1 MCTSL
6 LIFQIYLSWKT
17 FIQEDYVE
25 TKSEEKLYNV
35 DLPMIMICAKNP
47 FFDRTDLGMGWDG
60 DGKFV
65 GWAKENTSVQEI
77 LRSRI
82 RVKNFTDL
90 VNSAYTS
97 DDLIKN
103 NESIS
108 LRFERLRIMPFNG
121 QCFVV
126 AVPKDDVKRKI
137 KKSTFSVTLDVKNDS
152 GVQVYL
158 LDPIVYNA

>member
-1 MCTSL
+1 M
-6 LIFQIYLSWKT
+6 
-17 FIQEDYVE
+17 
-25 TKSEEKLYNV
+25 
-35 DLPMIMICAKNP
+35 
-47 FFDRTDLGMGWDG
+47 
-60 DGKFV
+60 
-65 GWAKENTSVQEI
+65 QEI

-82 RVKNFTDL
+82 RVKNSTDL

-103 NESIS
+103 NESIP

-121 QCFVV
+121 QCFAV

-158 LDPIVYNA
+158 LDPNVYNA

>member
-1 MCTSL
+1 M
-6 LIFQIYLSWKT
+6 
-17 FIQEDYVE
+17 
-25 TKSEEKLYNV
+25 
-35 DLPMIMICAKNP
+35 
-47 FFDRTDLGMGWDG
+47 
-60 DGKFV
+60 
-65 GWAKENTSVQEI
+65 QEI

-103 NESIS
+103 NESIP

-152 GVQVYL
+152 SVQVYL
-158 LDPIVYNA
+158 LDPNVYNA

>member
-1 MCTSL
+1 
-6 LIFQIYLSWKT
+6 
-17 FIQEDYVE
+17 
-25 TKSEEKLYNV
+25 
-35 DLPMIMICAKNP
+35 
-47 FFDRTDLGMGWDG
+47 MGWDG

-103 NESIS
+103 NESIP
-108 LRFERLRIMPFNG
+108 LRFERCLSMDN
-121 QCFVV
+121 
-126 AVPKDDVKRKI
+126 A
-137 KKSTFSVTLDVKNDS
+137 
-152 GVQVYL
+152 L
-158 LDPIVYNA
+158 LLLYQKMM